1 MEPTLT
7 AAVLDVEPLLDVVPV
22 PLVALEPGSGR
33 VLHINA
39 AARGEFPSEP
49 ALRVARG
56 ETLTNVQYDWDTGAR
71 LRTVLV
77 SGTTV
82 TLGGERHVALVS
94 FEDVTELES
103 GRRRAAVQADEL
115 EVMLDGIADAV
126 TVQSPDLKVIY
137 ANQAARR
144 LYELPHDDGSPS
156 SRPRPT
162 SATTTSSTTPA
173 GSSTSRGCR
182 DGSRSWAWRRSRS
195 R

>member
-1 MEPTLT
+1 MSSRFSTSFPCRWWRSSR
-7 AAVLDVEPLLDVVPV
+7 AAGVSCTSTPRP
-22 PLVALEPGSGR
+22 
-33 VLHINA
+33 
-39 AARGEFPSEP
+39 RGEFPSQP

-56 ETLTNVQYDWDTGAR
+56 ETLTNVQYDWDTGTR

-126 TVQSPDLKVIY
+126 TVQAPDYKVIY
-137 ANQAARR
+137 ANQAAMR
-144 LYELPHDDGSPS
+144 LYDISARRGLGRR
-156 SRPRPT
+156 SRPRRT
-162 SATTTSSTTPA
+162 CATTTSSTTP
-173 GSSTSRGCR
+173 GRRSTSRGCR
-182 DGSRSWAWRRSRS
+182 GGSRSPAWSPSRS